1 MNKVRTLAFGVALA
15 VGLSGAQAL
24 AEGDAANGAKVFKKR
39 CFACHTIDKGG
50 KNKVGPNLF
59 GAYGNKPGQAK
70 GYKYSK
76 SYKQAADKGIVWN
89 DAAIAEYVGDP
100 RKFIRKATGDKKA
113 RSKMT
118 YKLKKAAERDD
129 VIAYLK
135 TQK

>member
-1 MNKVRTLAFGVALA
+1 MNRGRVLALGVALA
-15 VGLSGAQAL
+15 MGLSSVAAL
-24 AEGDAANGAKVFKKR
+24 AEGDAKEGAKVFKKR
-39 CFACHTIDKGG
+39 CFACHTVDKGG

-59 GAYGNKPGQAK
+59 GAYDNKPGLAK

-76 SYKQAADKGIVWN
+76 SFKQAADKGLVWN
-89 DAAIAEYVGDP
+89 DEALAEYFTDP
-100 RKFIRKATGDKKA
+100 RKFIRKASGDKKA

-118 YKLKKAAERDD
+118 FRLKKAAERAN

>member
-1 MNKVRTLAFGVALA
+1 MNKGRVLALSVALA

-24 AEGDAANGAKVFKKR
+24 AEGDAEKGAKVFKKR
-39 CFACHTIDKGG
+39 CSACHTVDKGG

-59 GAYGNKPGQAK
+59 GIYGNKPGLAK

-76 SYKQAADKGIVWN
+76 SYKQAAEKGLVWN
-89 DAAIAEYVGDP
+89 DDAIAEYVGDP
-100 RKFIRKATGDKKA
+100 RKFIRKASGDAKA

-118 YKLKKAAERDD
+118 LKLKKAAERDD

>member
-1 MNKVRTLAFGVALA
+1 MNKGRVLALGVALA
-15 VGLSGAQAL
+15 MGLSSAAAL
-24 AEGDAANGAKVFKKR
+24 AEGDAGNGAKVFKKR

-59 GAYGNKPGQAK
+59 GVHGNKPGMAK

-76 SYKQAADKGIVWN
+76 SYKQAADKGLVWN
-89 DAAIAEYVGDP
+89 DDTIAEYVTDP
-100 RKFIRKATGDKKA
+100 RKFIRKASDNAKA

-118 YKLKKAAERDD
+118 LKLKKVAERDD

>member
-1 MNKVRTLAFGVALA
+1 MNRGRVLALGVALA
-15 VGLSGAQAL
+15 MGLSSVAAL
-24 AEGDAANGAKVFKKR
+24 AEGDAKEGAKVFKKR
-39 CFACHTIDKGG
+39 CFACHTVDKGG

-59 GAYGNKPGQAK
+59 GAYGNKPGLAK

-76 SYKQAADKGIVWN
+76 SFKQAADKGLVWN
-89 DAAIAEYVGDP
+89 DEALAEYVTDP
-100 RKFIRKATGDKKA
+100 RKFIRKASGDKKA

-118 YKLKKAAERDD
+118 FKLKKAAERDN